1 MNKYY
6 AIPIVAVIVISISL
20 VWYVSNDYHK
30 YEDSKETEY
39 VTEQPAEQEEVK
51 DNSVIPKSD
60 NDYTEHNG
68 ESYDFDVVAEMLA
81 EQLAEDE
88 YSEEEIKS
96 MIENNPDMVY
106 EFADDAGI
114 TILE

>member
-1 MNKYY
+1 M
-6 AIPIVAVIVISISL
+6 I
-20 VWYVSNDYHK
+20 
-30 YEDSKETEY
+30 
-39 VTEQPAEQEEVK
+39 
-51 DNSVIPKSD
+51 IPKSD

-88 YSEEEIKS
+88 YSEEKIKS

-106 EFADDAGI
+106 EFEIGRAHV
-114 TILE
+114 

>member
-1 MNKYY
+1 
-6 AIPIVAVIVISISL
+6 
-20 VWYVSNDYHK
+20 
-30 YEDSKETEY
+30 
-39 VTEQPAEQEEVK
+39 
-51 DNSVIPKSD
+51 
-60 NDYTEHNG
+60 
-68 ESYDFDVVAEMLA
+68 MLA